1 MTNVVARKLV
11 IVGDGSVGKTCL
23 LLRYAKGEFQTA
35 YIPTVF
41 DSTIVDITIDDV
53 DIELSLWDTAGQ
65 EDYDRLRP
73 LSYTDTSVV
82 LIAFSV
88 VRPDTLKNVHLKW
101 KDEVQHF
108 CPSAPILLIGT
119 KSDLRESSTE
129 PTVSPEEAKAAA
141 AAIGAASYIE
151 CSALSDVNVNT
162 VFQTA
167 ARAALEGVERAPSKR
182 KCSLL

>member
-1 MTNVVARKLV
+1 MGYCWPGGYVQAAAACPC
-11 IVGDGSVGKTCL
+11 SPP
-23 LLRYAKGEFQTA
+23 A
-35 YIPTVF
+35 PT
-41 DSTIVDITIDDV
+41 SP
-53 DIELSLWDTAGQ
+53 SLTPLADT
-65 EDYDRLRP
+65 DYDRLRP